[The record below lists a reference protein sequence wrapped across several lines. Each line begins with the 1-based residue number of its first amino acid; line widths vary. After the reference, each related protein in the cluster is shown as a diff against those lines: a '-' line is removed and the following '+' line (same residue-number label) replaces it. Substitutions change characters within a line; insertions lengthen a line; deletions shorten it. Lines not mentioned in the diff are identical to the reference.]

1 MCVSRLKFA
10 VFYIILA
17 FTKTIWDIR
26 KPVGSIRSRFDTS
39 SSSEI
44 TQKILITSSVV
55 CASTR
60 MTFWILRSLN
70 KYVEWNYWQIDWI
83 NLYRND
89 LHRDVQVSKRPVN
102 ETSLPVFSLPIQRA
116 MPEMLH
122 RVRFLSGPSRQ
133 LRCKRQFLNLS
144 CNLLLR
150 RLLCYW
156 CQRSSKA
163 ILHIP
168 CRLGGL
174 LQTPLLFLNCLKR
187 SQENQNIY
195 KGKHLL
201 VTSER
206 RIGHIEKANTIRTE
220 LSI

>member
-1 MCVSRLKFA
+1 MKL
-10 VFYIILA
+10 
-17 FTKTIWDIR
+17 FTNR
-26 KPVGSIRSRFDTS
+26 
-39 SSSEI
+39 
-44 TQKILITSSVV
+44 
-55 CASTR
+55 
-60 MTFWILRSLN
+60 LN
-70 KYVEWNYWQIDWI
+70 K
-83 NLYRND
+83 L
-89 LHRDVQVSKRPVN
+89 VSKRLTSRRPCIETTVN

-122 RVRFLSGPSRQ
+122 RVGFLSGPSRL

-144 CNLLLR
+144 CNLLLHR
-150 RLLCYW
+150 FLCW

-174 LQTPLLFLNCLKR
+174 LQTPLLFRNCLKR
-187 SQENQNIY
+187 SEENQNIY
-195 KGKHLL
+195 KGIHLF

-206 RIGHIEKANTIRTE
+206 RIGHIKKANTIRTE

>member
-1 MCVSRLKFA
+1 MCFK
-10 VFYIILA
+10 I
-17 FTKTIWDIR
+17 K
-26 KPVGSIRSRFDTS
+26 IRSLLYYFGIYKNYLRYPETGRFDTKS
-39 SSSEI
+39 FRYELKQWNY
-44 TQKILITSSVV
+44 TKNFDHFK
-55 CASTR
+55 CG
-60 MTFWILRSLN
+60 LRVNKNDVLDPSFSKQVRGMKLLTNRLN
-70 KYVEWNYWQIDWI
+70 K
-83 NLYRND
+83 L
-89 LHRDVQVSKRPVN
+89 VSKRPVN

>member
-1 MCVSRLKFA
+1 MYL
-10 VFYIILA
+10 
-17 FTKTIWDIR
+17 
-26 KPVGSIRSRFDTS
+26 
-39 SSSEI
+39 
-44 TQKILITSSVV
+44 
-55 CASTR
+55 
-60 MTFWILRSLN
+60 
-70 KYVEWNYWQIDWI
+70 
-83 NLYRND
+83 ND
-89 LHRDVQVSKRPVN
+89 LHRDVHVSKRPVN

-174 LQTPLLFLNCLKR
+174 LQTPLLFPNCLKR
-187 SQENQNIY
+187 SEENQNIY
-195 KGKHLL
+195 KGIHLF

-206 RIGHIEKANTIRTE
+206 RIGHIKKANTIRTE
-220 LSI
+220 LSIWPES